1 MVVAFKT
8 DLRRR
13 GKAGGRRSVAE
24 VAALEILAV
33 ERLEIGR
40 THAGNRTDFPEG
52 S

>member
-1 MVVAFKT
+1 VVAFKT

-13 GKAGGRRSVAE
+13 GTADSRRSVAE

-33 ERLEIGR
+33 KRLESGR
-40 THAGNRTDFPEG
+40 AHAGNRTDFPDR